1 MAVMDFASIG
11 KNIRKVRKDQ
21 KKRQE
26 DIAEAAGISVT
37 YYGTIERGE
46 KTPSLEILINIIN
59 TLGVSADVIL
69 CDVIDADYEIR
80 NSLVGDKL
88 EGLSRDNVALVSD
101 IIDAV
106 KKHSK

>member
-1 MAVMDFASIG
+1 MIMDFVPIG
-11 KNIRKVRKDQ
+11 KNIRKVRKGQ

-37 YYGTIERGE
+37 YYGAIERGE

-59 TLGVSADVIL
+59 TLGVSADVVL

-80 NSLVGDKL
+80 NSLVSDKMK
-88 EGLSRDNVALVSD
+88 GLSKENVDLVSD